1 MLCTT
6 FICSLDRGRK
16 TGVCY
21 SVSMRPPLPQFSI
34 AVISAS
40 RHNDSMK
47 WELLLD
53 PFRRWENHG
62 SGKHHDLAK
71 PQGKGLNSDMS
82 AVNGVLFS
90 VLPWVSS
97 PRPQGVSALDSAAPY
112 DLLTDQQM
120 VNVSTQP
127 SQWDSRFLGFR
138 DWISFFKLY
147 SLRLR
152 APWN

>member
-1 MLCTT
+1 
-6 FICSLDRGRK
+6 
-16 TGVCY
+16 
-21 SVSMRPPLPQFSI
+21 
-34 AVISAS
+34 
-40 RHNDSMK
+40 MK

-97 PRPQGVSALDSAAPY
+97 PRPQRVSALDSAAPY
-112 DLLTDQQM
+112 DLLTDR
-120 VNVSTQP
+120 SLSHTP
-127 SQWDSRFLGFR
+127 SLNFT
-138 DWISFFKLY
+138 KLY
-147 SLRLR
+147 LLMIIHR
-152 APWN
+152 